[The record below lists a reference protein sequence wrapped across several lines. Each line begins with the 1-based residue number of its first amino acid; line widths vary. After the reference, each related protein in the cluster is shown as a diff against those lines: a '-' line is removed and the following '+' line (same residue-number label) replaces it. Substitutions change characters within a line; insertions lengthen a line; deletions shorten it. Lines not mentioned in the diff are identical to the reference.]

1 MSTIHWGMHTL
12 FNIHDYALCPK
23 NTFPE
28 TKIITWTS
36 GLGDINFSS
45 LLTWEPCTTWLVFC
59 PLLPSWSA
67 EVPTLRR
74 GKLRFLTGWL
84 IDEVRW
90 FFLLHFYGLQL
101 EAYVIWMHMAIYC
114 FQFFFLNMGARVAGS
129 RRKIV
134 GAIQGGE
141 KLIDAPTKSYIMW
154 SPYWTFQIAWVQSSG
169 SLKPLQTSGFNKESM
184 FTFRCG
190 IAFPKRLR
198 PKFFLRSEGCW
209 FYSRLVVGEHL
220 KKPAIGD
227 QFSFSATSF
236 LNGIR

>member
-1 MSTIHWGMHTL
+1 MISWGPNL
-12 FNIHDYALCPK
+12 
-23 NTFPE
+23 E
-28 TKIITWTS
+28 
-36 GLGDINFSS
+36 
-45 LLTWEPCTTWLVFC
+45 TWETQVPYRLVDWWSQMIFFVAFLWTT
-59 PLLPSWSA
+59 
-67 EVPTLRR
+67 
-74 GKLRFLTGWL
+74 TGSL
-84 IDEVRW
+84 CHMDA
-90 FFLLHFYGLQL
+90 YGNILFP
-101 EAYVIWMHMAIYC
+101 V
-114 FQFFFLNMGARVAGS
+114 FFLNMGARVAGS